1 MLVAT
6 AWAQSSLRIS
16 EGLLTTQEGNQFV
29 WTSNALTKP
38 AEGEFNKL
46 RITFMTTSNNEKPAG
61 FPCVAIAE
69 FYLYDKDG
77 NQVTLTEDK
86 FSSNAT
92 HIGEGSIAELC
103 DGATSQQDGE
113 GVNDWYWHSQW
124 SGTPSPYGYHYLY

>member
-1 MLVAT
+1 MRKITSLLMLFCMLVAT

-77 NQVTLTEDK
+77 ARVELTEEN

-92 HIGEGSIAELC
+92 HGLFS
-103 DGATSQQDGE
+103 
-113 GVNDWYWHSQW
+113 
-124 SGTPSPYGYHYLY
+124 TPPHFIKI